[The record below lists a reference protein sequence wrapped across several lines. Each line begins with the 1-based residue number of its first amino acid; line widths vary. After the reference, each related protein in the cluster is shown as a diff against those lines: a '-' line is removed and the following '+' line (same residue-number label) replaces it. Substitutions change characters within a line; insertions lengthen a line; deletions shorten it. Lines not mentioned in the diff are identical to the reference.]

1 MKVFGLSLQPLNSY
15 KLTIAAA
22 ISVLIWMFFVGMLDN
37 LPDNL
42 PGGTDAVTAGE
53 ALIAI
58 AWGTLCSAL
67 GVQFRQPRELVF
79 YGVGCALLLSLHHV
93 VLFLYG
99 AAPAA

>member
-22 ISVLIWMFFVGMLDN
+22 ISVVIWMFFVGL
-37 LPDNL
+37 LDNL

-58 AWGTLCSAL
+58 AWGTLCSAT
-67 GVQFRQPRELVF
+67 GIQFRQPRELLF
-79 YGVGCALLLSLHHV
+79 YGAGCALLLGLYHA
-93 VLFLYG
+93 VLFLYV
-99 AAPAA
+99 APPLA

>member
-22 ISVLIWMFFVGMLDN
+22 ISVLIWMFFVGML
-37 LPDNL
+37 DNL

-79 YGVGCALLLSLHHV
+79 YGVGCALLLSLYHV